1 MLKRKNASG
10 FSLIEMIMTLAL
22 LSLVFSIGCYGFNRV
37 IPKYRLEGAVNSLVS
52 DFHLARM
59 RAIGQN
65 CFYRIQ
71 VDSGQK
77 QYFLERESLT
87 GPSRWPGIR
96 DGLLRKFNDPG
107 NPFSY
112 PGVEFGKQQQPSGFF
127 TSRRGGRDHDC
138 FKKFFRAKEN
148 YPFLSG
154 KGESAGGLK

>member
-1 MLKRKNASG
+1 MLKRENGSG
-10 FSLIEMIMTLAL
+10 FSLIETIMTLAL
-22 LSLVFSIGCYGFNRV
+22 LSLVFSIGCYAFIRV

-87 GPSRWPGIR
+87 GSSRWPGIR
-96 DGLLRKFNDPG
+96 EGILRKFNDPG
-107 NPFSY
+107 NPYYY
-112 PGVEFGKQQQPSGFF
+112 PGVDLESSSNNPVFLP
-127 TSRRGGRDHDC
+127 RGGVVGTTIILKNSSGQ
-138 FKKFFRAKEN
+138 KKIT
-148 YPFLSG
+148 LSSLG
-154 KGESAGGLK
+154 RVKVHEG

>member
-1 MLKRKNASG
+1 MLKMKNASG
-10 FSLIEMIMTLAL
+10 FSLIETIMTLTL

-71 VDSGQK
+71 VDVRQK

-87 GPSRWPGIR
+87 GPSRWPGIQE
-96 DGLLRKFNDPG
+96 GNLRKFNHPG
-107 NPFSY
+107 NPYYY
-112 PGVEFGKQQQPSGFF
+112 PGVDLESSSNNPVFLPRGRVVGTTIVLKNSFGQKKITLS
-127 TSRRGGRDHDC
+127 SEGRV
-138 FKKFFRAKEN
+138 KVQE
-148 YPFLSG
+148 G
-154 KGESAGGLK
+154 

>member
-10 FSLIEMIMTLAL
+10 YSLIETVMTLAL
-22 LSLVFSIGCYGFNRV
+22 LSLVFSVGCYAFSRV
-37 IPKYRLEGAVNSLVS
+37 IPKYRLEGAVNSLIS

-77 QYFLERESLT
+77 QYFLEREALA

-96 DGLLRKFNDPG
+96 EGILRKFNDPG
-107 NPFSY
+107 NPYSY
-112 PGVEFGKQQQPSGFF
+112 PGVDLESSSNHPIFLP
-127 TSRRGGRDHDC
+127 RGGVIGTTIVLKNSSGQ
-138 FKKFFRAKEN
+138 KKII
-148 YPFLSG
+148 LSSQG
-154 KGESAGGLK
+154 RVKVQEG

>member
-1 MLKRKNASG
+1 MIKRKNGSG
-10 FSLIEMIMTLAL
+10 FSLIETIMTLAL
-22 LSLVFSIGCYGFNRV
+22 VSLIFLIGCYGFNRV

-71 VDSGQK
+71 IDTNQK

-87 GPSRWPGIR
+87 GSSRWPGTR
-96 DGLLRKFNDPG
+96 EGLLRKFNDPG

-112 PGVEFGKQQQPSGFF
+112 PGVSLESSSNQPVFLP
-127 TSRRGGRDHDC
+127 RGGVIGTTIVLKNSYGQ
-138 FKKFFRAKEN
+138 KKIT
-148 YPFLSG
+148 LSSEG
-154 KGESAGGLK
+154 RVKVLEG